1 MDVTSWI
8 YVGKT
13 STELT
18 IKLVICGS
26 EKAQKFVGS
35 LPKFSETFPLFDSEV
50 GPSLLVEYTRTSIIK
65 RHAQSLWGFGT
76 ACFAD
81 TIP

>member
-1 MDVTSWI
+1 MDVTSRI

-35 LPKFSETFPLFDSEV
+35 LPKFSETFPLFGSEV
-50 GPSLLVEYTRTSIIK
+50 GPSL
-65 RHAQSLWGFGT
+65 AGMT
-76 ACFAD
+76 ASEIE
-81 TIP
+81 T